1 MNGDGNCGG
10 LIILSTLSPMLS
22 KENLV
27 RFRNLSTESLVTFKY
42 VVFIVKDF
50 MMPVFQ
56 VAS

>member
-27 RFRNLSTESLVTFKY
+27 RFRNLSTESLVE
-42 VVFIVKDF
+42 V
-50 MMPVFQ
+50 
-56 VAS
+56 